1 MEKTFKVI
9 SDNGLHARP
18 ATELVNAVTSFRS
31 DLTIESKGRQ
41 ANLKSIMGVMSLGIY
56 SGDVIKITAV
66 GEDQEK
72 AMNKIMEVISNIKL
86 AKEI

>member
-18 ATELVNAVTSFRS
+18 ATVLVNAVTSFRS
-31 DLTIESKGRQ
+31 DLTIESNGRQ

-56 SGDVIKITAV
+56 SGDVIKITVV

-72 AMNKIMEVISNIKL
+72 AMNKIMEVISDIKL

>member
-1 MEKTFKVI
+1 MEKNLKVI

-18 ATELVNAVTSFRS
+18 ATVLVNAVTSFRS
-31 DLTIESKGRQ
+31 DLTIESNGRQ

-56 SGDVIKITAV
+56 SGDIIKITAN

-72 AMNKIMEVISNIKL
+72 AMARIMEIIQELKL